1 MATFGRRLY
10 QRREILIRVSG
21 DFVTSLSSGSVLESG
36 RHRTSFKRNPYQRP
50 FPNANTLTV
59 ADRMQRHCQATPL
72 TEVWR
77 ACSHLCIKRERA
89 PTSNRQCLRSSLRA
103 LRFFFSAVVR
113 NGNRHTAGSECPPQR
128 SKASHKRIMPPPR
141 VGDGQKL
148 QSGLGSFA
156 T

>member
-1 MATFGRRLY
+1 MKFCLKKGGGRVFCVCRVLGSTFCGRY
-10 QRREILIRVSG
+10 QSPG
-21 DFVTSLSSGSVLESG
+21 GKLE
-36 RHRTSFKRNPYQRP
+36 
-50 FPNANTLTV
+50 NTLTV
-59 ADRMQRHCQATPL
+59 ADRMQRHCQATHL

-77 ACSHLCIKRERA
+77 ACSHLCLKRERA
-89 PTSNRQCLRSSLRA
+89 PTNNRQCLRSSLRA

-113 NGNRHTAGSECPPQR
+113 NGNRHTVGSECPPQR

-148 QSGLGSFA
+148 QSGLGSFP